1 MKRPLDSS
9 KPSFS
14 APRDES
20 KLSSTRL
27 SEKTFNKKRFWL
39 IVAILAIVEAVILCL
54 ALQWKYIFPSRE
66 VSDLYTRYEN
76 VDGVDVS
83 FIKDYKVNDTV
94 FVDVTLLE
102 ATDSMGWATLKK
114 DFEIPNPSPV
124 FQQRIDRGKD
134 LIYTKKIP
142 KVTVADSLKKSH
154 PNVSSKSRE
163 DDSLHS
169 SQGAENVTYGNDCLA
184 ISHLNHI
191 IIVFHTRNADET
203 HAVIYRNFDNST
215 NQ

>member
-1 MKRPLDSS
+1 MKRP
-9 KPSFS
+9 
-14 APRDES
+14 
-20 KLSSTRL
+20 
-27 SEKTFNKKRFWL
+27 FNKKRFWL
-39 IVAILAIVEAVILCL
+39 IIAILALVEALVCYI
-54 ALQWKYIFPSRE
+54 AIQWKYIFPSNE
-66 VSDLYTRYEN
+66 VSEIYARYEK
-76 VDGVDVS
+76 VEGIDVS
-83 FIKDYKVNDTV
+83 FVKDYKVNDTV

-114 DFEIPNPSPV
+114 DFEIPNPSPD

-142 KVTVADSLKKSH
+142 KVTVADTLKKSH
-154 PNVSSKSRE
+154 PNVSSNSRE

-169 SQGAENVTYGNDCLA
+169 SQSAENVTYGNDWLA

-191 IIVFHTRNADET
+191 IIVFHTRNADEP
-203 HAVIYRNFDNST
+203 HAVIFRNFDKST